1 MSVPESFTATAA
13 ATEQVKALGDAIEKT
28 LEERQRQPRAGIAVR
43 RRGELF
49 AGEMRQMGARGV
61 AVKHLGEKDVHGSGG
76 PENAFAVSMIQVDTD
91 LLDDVR
97 GKGLSDIGLEPSE
110 NLSDSGSHPWPP
122 GKRGL

>member
-1 MSVPESFTATAA
+1 MPV
-13 ATEQVKALGDAIEKT
+13 
-28 LEERQRQPRAGIAVR
+28 
-43 RRGELF
+43 
-49 AGEMRQMGARGV
+49 EMRQMGARGV